1 MSSVQVANSL
11 QMGSVDTPLDARTRI
26 TALTNVPDIA
36 LPYVGM
42 VFFCSATGRHYKV
55 KTLKSKQI
63 GAAVQPD
70 AAVDTYEPVPDQSD
84 LEGKAAKSHTHTEYA
99 LKTELPDLT
108 GYLTV
113 STAEASYAVKS
124 HTHELSDLSDVADL
138 SKSYA
143 AKNHTHTEYALKTE
157 LPDLTGYLTV
167 STAAATYAAKDHS
180 HAGYENRLSTLE
192 TASAAIF
199 HLGLVRPNYDDAL
212 HLRIEKN
219 GTAVVDTAN
228 TADRAKVKIFTGQ
241 EWVEF
246 PSDGAG
252 SPFSE
257 MSVDIDLTTL
267 GGGTHYLRYKWYNS
281 STGTDWVGV
290 TFPSSGNS
298 GGAGGGSGASDFSV
312 YIDPT
317 TNNWIINGEDSGVCA
332 VGTLNVVTSIPD
344 NPVEGTLLIT

>member
-26 TALTNVPDIA
+26 STLGDVANIA

-42 VFFCSATGRHYKV
+42 VFYCSATGKHYKV
-55 KTLKSKQI
+55 TSLKSKQI
-63 GAAVQPD
+63 GAAEQENAQIDQYEVLPD
-70 AAVDTYEPVPDQSD
+70 KSD
-84 LEGKAAKSHTHTEYA
+84 LDGKADANHTHGGYASAGHSHPEYALKSEVPGTADLSKYLTVTAAAEKYAAKSHTHSEYA
-99 LKTELPDLT
+99 LK
-108 GYLTV
+108 
-113 STAEASYAVKS
+113 S
-124 HTHELSDLSDVADL
+124 HTHSDYALNSHNHDAV
-138 SKSYA
+138 YA
-143 AKNHTHTEYALKTE
+143 AVGHTHTN
-157 LPDLTGYLTV
+157 
-167 STAAATYAAKDHS
+167 
-180 HAGYENRLSTLE
+180 YENRLATLE

-246 PSDGAG
+246 PSGGAG

-257 MSVDIDLTTL
+257 MSVDIDLTSL

-312 YIDPT
+312 YIDPA
-317 TNNWIINGEDSGVCA
+317 TNNWIIEGEDSGVCS
-332 VGTLNVVTSIPD
+332 VGTLKVVTSIPD

>member
-1 MSSVQVANSL
+1 MADFIDLAKPLKLATPGTAPIAGLVVA
-11 QMGSVDTPLDARTRI
+11 DTTALEAIDSPWPGMIVYVEANGKTYRI
-26 TALTNVPDIA
+26 TELKDVS
-36 LPYVGM
+36 VG
-42 VFFCSATGRHYKV
+42 VFTKKAV
-55 KTLKSKQI
+55 KTYEVLPDKSDLAGKADANHTHGGYAAAEHVHSQYALKSEVPGTADLSKYLTI
-63 GAAVQPD
+63 TAA
-70 AAVDTYEPVPDQSD
+70 AEKY
-84 LEGKAAKSHTHTEYA
+84 AAKSHTHGDYA
-99 LKTELPDLT
+99 LNSHNHD
-108 GYLTV
+108 TV
-113 STAEASYAVKS
+113 
-124 HTHELSDLSDVADL
+124 
-138 SKSYA
+138 YA
-143 AKNHTHTEYALKTE
+143 AVGHTHTN
-157 LPDLTGYLTV
+157 
-167 STAAATYAAKDHS
+167 
-180 HAGYENRLSTLE
+180 YENRLATLE

-312 YIDPT
+312 YIDPA

-332 VGTLNVVTSIPD
+332 VGTLKVVTTIPD

>member
-1 MSSVQVANSL
+1 MADFIDLAKPLKLATPGTAPIAGLVVA
-11 QMGSVDTPLDARTRI
+11 DTAALEAIDSPWLGMIVYVEANGKTYRI
-26 TALTNVPDIA
+26 TELKDVS
-36 LPYVGM
+36 VG
-42 VFFCSATGRHYKV
+42 VFTKKAV
-55 KTLKSKQI
+55 KTYEVLPDKSDLDGKADANHTHGGYASAGHSHPEYALKSEVP
-63 GAAVQPD
+63 GAAD
-70 AAVDTYEPVPDQSD
+70 LSKYLTITAAAETY
-84 LEGKAAKSHTHTEYA
+84 AAKSHTHGEYA
-99 LKTELPDLT
+99 LNSHNHD
-108 GYLTV
+108 TV
-113 STAEASYAVKS
+113 
-124 HTHELSDLSDVADL
+124 
-138 SKSYA
+138 YA
-143 AKNHTHTEYALKTE
+143 AVGHTHTN
-157 LPDLTGYLTV
+157 
-167 STAAATYAAKDHS
+167 
-180 HAGYENRLSTLE
+180 YENRLATLE

>member
-1 MSSVQVANSL
+1 MADYIDLAKPLKLATPGTAPIAGLVVADTAALEAIDSPWPGMIVYVESDGKTYRVTELKDVSV
-11 QMGSVDTPLDARTRI
+11 G
-26 TALTNVPDIA
+26 
-36 LPYVGM
+36 
-42 VFFCSATGRHYKV
+42 VFTKKAV
-55 KTLKSKQI
+55 KTYEVLPDKSDLDGKANANHTHSGYASAGHNHPEYALKSEVP
-63 GAAVQPD
+63 GAADLSKYLTVTT
-70 AAVDTYEPVPDQSD
+70 AAETY
-84 LEGKAAKSHTHTEYA
+84 AAKSHTHSEYA
-99 LKTELPDLT
+99 LNSHNHD
-108 GYLTV
+108 TV
-113 STAEASYAVKS
+113 YAAVGHS
-124 HTHELSDLSDVADL
+124 HT
-138 SKSYA
+138 
-143 AKNHTHTEYALKTE
+143 N
-157 LPDLTGYLTV
+157 
-167 STAAATYAAKDHS
+167 
-180 HAGYENRLSTLE
+180 YENRLATLE

-246 PSDGAG
+246 PSGGAG

-257 MSVDIDLTTL
+257 MSVDIDLTSL

-312 YIDPT
+312 YIDPA

-332 VGTLNVVTSIPD
+332 VGTLKVVTTIPD

>member
-1 MSSVQVANSL
+1 MADFIDLAKPLKLTTPGTAPIAGLVVA
-11 QMGSVDTPLDARTRI
+11 DTAALEAIESPWPGMIVYVEADGKAYRVTELKDVPVGVFTKKAVKTYEALPDKSDLDGKADANHTHGGYASAGHSHPEYALKSEVPGAADLSKYLTI
-26 TALTNVPDIA
+26 TA
-36 LPYVGM
+36 
-42 VFFCSATGRHYKV
+42 
-55 KTLKSKQI
+55 
-63 GAAVQPD
+63 AAE
-70 AAVDTYEPVPDQSD
+70 TY
-84 LEGKAAKSHTHTEYA
+84 AAKSHTHGEYA
-99 LKTELPDLT
+99 LNSHNHD
-108 GYLTV
+108 TV
-113 STAEASYAVKS
+113 
-124 HTHELSDLSDVADL
+124 
-138 SKSYA
+138 YA
-143 AKNHTHTEYALKTE
+143 AVGHTHTN
-157 LPDLTGYLTV
+157 
-167 STAAATYAAKDHS
+167 
-180 HAGYENRLSTLE
+180 YENRLATLE

>member
-1 MSSVQVANSL
+1 MSDYIDLAKPLKLTMPGTAPIAGLVVADTVALEAIDSPWLGMIVYVEADGKAYRVTELKDVSVGVFTKKAVKTYEVLPDKSDLDGKADANHTHGGYASAGHSHPEYAL
-11 QMGSVDTPLDARTRI
+11 KSEVPGAADLSKYLTI
-26 TALTNVPDIA
+26 TA
-36 LPYVGM
+36 
-42 VFFCSATGRHYKV
+42 
-55 KTLKSKQI
+55 
-63 GAAVQPD
+63 AAEK
-70 AAVDTYEPVPDQSD
+70 Y
-84 LEGKAAKSHTHTEYA
+84 AAKSHTHSEYA
-99 LKTELPDLT
+99 LN
-108 GYLTV
+108 
-113 STAEASYAVKS
+113 S
-124 HTHELSDLSDVADL
+124 HTHSDYALNSHNHDTV
-138 SKSYA
+138 YA
-143 AKNHTHTEYALKTE
+143 AVGHTHTN
-157 LPDLTGYLTV
+157 
-167 STAAATYAAKDHS
+167 
-180 HAGYENRLSTLE
+180 YENRLATLE